1 VIYVILGM
9 HKSGTTLVSQ
19 ILHHSGINMGEFDE
33 GVSYD
38 KGNKYE
44 RKATLDLDMDLLG
57 TADFEV
63 LELSGRDHAAMTAEQ
78 RRTMQKIIAQCEAQ
92 YDDWGFKDPRCALT
106 YRLWAEELPPHKI
119 IAVYRDP
126 AQVWPRFRWNGK
138 RKYHTNFHRAYT
150 YLERWHEHNAEILK
164 YLEDGEND
172 YLMINYHELMGGDTD
187 FKRLQEFVGRDLVDR
202 RNLSLYRSKSRSD
215 IFLKVAAWWL
225 KVRTGMTSQKTISA
239 LASHRK

>member
-1 VIYVILGM
+1 MIYVVLGM

-44 RKATLDLDMDLLG
+44 RTETLALDMEILG
-57 TADFEV
+57 TSDFEV
-63 LELSGRDHAAMTAEQ
+63 LDLTAHGQLTLNDAQ
-78 RRTMQKIIAQCEAQ
+78 RHKMREIISACDSTHE
-92 YDDWGFKDPRCALT
+92 DWGFKDPRCALT
-106 YRLWAEELPPHKI
+106 YRLWAEELPPHKV

-150 YLERWHEHNAEILK
+150 YLERWHEHNAGILE
-164 YLEDGEND
+164 LLRAGQNEF
-172 YLMINYHELMGGDTD
+172 LMINYHELMGGEAD
-187 FKRLQEFVGRDLVDR
+187 FRRLQEFVGRDLVDR
-202 RNLSLYRSKSRSD
+202 RNRDLYRSRTSGD
-215 IFLKVAAWWL
+215 VFLRTAAWLL
-225 KVRTGMTSQKTISA
+225 KHKTGLTSEATIAALEAYRT
-239 LASHRK
+239 